1 MKKLTLLA
9 MSLVMALTV
18 KAQETGTDITGQ
30 FTNTDFEG
38 GNGTSGWTS
47 TGRAPG
53 TIGTA
58 VENNYQGTT
67 FMETWVA
74 SSGNLGNFDWS
85 QTQEVPNGYY
95 VVKALA
101 HAIKQNQ
108 TVTPESKGVYL
119 YAEDVQVEIKATV
132 ATEHTVFAKVTDGN
146 LTIGYRAV
154 SCNVNWTA
162 VDYFRIIQCH
172 GDTEDAAKTSWLKC
186 EMSQIQE
193 DLETNV
199 LDYPMDAALRKA
211 LSEAFKAIEPIS
223 TYAEAEALWN
233 SIKDMAEEAK
243 ECVAAYEKLLA
254 KIDEVYEY
262 AEDHEDKEDKGDV
275 GVLFDA
281 AYAAQE
287 GYDDELFT
295 LAEALAEIEALN
307 DAVYE
312 YNLSIADGTVGFD
325 VTEKYVVNPS
335 VRKNLDGWKWD
346 GAQPGVQFEVQEF
359 FNCDFNFYQTITG
372 LRNGKYVVKV
382 QGFYREAGNDS
393 GAAYKNDTEKIT
405 AVIYANDD
413 EAPMQSLYSHTAS
426 EMGVTVDV
434 LNDYVNMRQSANMAF
449 NTTNPLTGDL
459 YYTENEV
466 SVIVMDGNLTFGLRN
481 VGHGSNSWCAFREFK
496 LEYYGNFPG
505 INLYAKIQNVREM
518 ISDNFDAI
526 PSAVR
531 YEMEDHLSSIEKYT
545 DVGYSEEEVNAVILE
560 LDARWKKVEEAMA
573 IYAEITELFDY
584 ADGVLI
590 GLDYPGVDALND
602 ILDIVYGCFDEE
614 SEVNDYDYLV
624 EMLTL
629 LDNGVTA
636 YILSQE
642 ASEDVAADF
651 NYFVPNPNFE
661 EKGEW
666 TWTMV
671 GRDPDMWIGGCR
683 PAEAPAEGETAV
695 NRQGVNLW
703 SNDIKSVDVHQTL
716 TGLPNGLYK
725 VSAEMITQTGCA
737 TDQHVYAIGAATV
750 TSENL
755 QYEGWDT
762 YEWTTLT
769 TTDFAVVTD
778 GTLTIGAASSQG
790 GTNPAGWFQATNFQ
804 LYYYGEA
811 SAERLQ
817 GAWETLEAEAK
828 EAVDFLIPNEE
839 KAVVA
844 ALAAAIP
851 QAAAGKY
858 VDACNTLRPVIAEW
872 DSVIVA
878 SKNFYGGYYAKLDTI
893 RLYDAYEGCEM
904 VYSFADAAIAL
915 ADAILESKS
924 ASCKL
929 FPGLDNQLHS
939 YANYAAALRDAEN
952 EMKNEDAGYE
962 QKNIDFLMTQVIE
975 PQVAD
980 LTGKLLRVEDCDAAT
995 EVLKRAIVMLQ
1006 NSAVEFDDLEE
1017 GDVTSVIK
1025 NADVEADLEGNW
1037 TVVQGGAQN
1046 CGRNASEHYSG
1057 VADNDYIDAWNGT
1070 PGANTATFY
1079 QEFAGIPDGTYRL
1092 VVAAR
1097 TDGDNV
1103 WIYAATNPDV
1113 KDESTLFVEVE
1124 NNGAWRGGIWAEDS
1138 LAWEAAGRPE
1148 ENMTEAYPYF
1158 MARYNTELGYGEGYG
1173 WNWHVIE
1180 DIKVTNRYLAIGISA
1195 NGEHTGKDSF
1205 TGTWFGADDWS
1216 LELVEKSEVQG
1227 EYNPFLGVD
1236 NVEVATPVVQG
1247 IFDLFGRRIDTPTAP
1262 GIYIVNGKKM
1272 VVK

>member
-18 KAQETGTDITGQ
+18 KAQYGNATDV
-30 FTNTDFEG
+30 TNLLTNPDFES
-38 GNGTSGWTS
+38 GTSGWTTS
-47 TGRAPG
+47 GGNGNWQVA
-53 TIGTA
+53 GTA
-58 VENNYQGTT
+58 SANGYHAVNFMEDWINWNQKLPNLDCHQTISVENGVY
-67 FMETWVA
+67 
-74 SSGNLGNFDWS
+74 L
-85 QTQEVPNGYY
+85 
-95 VVKALA
+95 VVALA
-101 HAIKQNQ
+101 HAIQQGDPSLPVEGMSMYANDDKVAV
-108 TVTPESKGVYL
+108 TVTTPIDHKILTVVENGSLTVGYKGENV
-119 YAEDVQVEIKATV
+119 
-132 ATEHTVFAKVTDGN
+132 
-146 LTIGYRAV
+146 
-154 SCNVNWTA
+154 NVNWVGWDHVRLYHYA
-162 VDYFRIIQCH
+162 GESV
-172 GDTEDAAKTSWLKC
+172 EDAKFAYVQDEL
-186 EMSQIQE
+186 QIIKGE
-193 DLETNV
+193 LEPIIENA
-199 LDYPMDAALRKA
+199 MDKA
-211 LSEAFKAIEPIS
+211 LKEAIGASFKAIES
-223 TYAEAEALWN
+223 VGNLSEAEALWN
-233 SIKDMAEEAK
+233 TMKAQAEEAK
-243 ECVAAYEKLLA
+243 ACVAAYEKLIA
-254 KIDEVYEY
+254 KIDEVYDY
-262 AEDHEDKEDKGDV
+262 ADEHDGKGDV
-275 GVLFDA
+275 DVLIVA
-281 AYAAQE
+281 ADAAQE

-295 LAEALAEIEALN
+295 LAGALAEIEALN

-312 YNLSIADGTVGFD
+312 YNLSIADGSTGFD

-335 VRKNLDGWKWD
+335 VRSVLDGWKWE
-346 GAQPGVQFEVQEF
+346 GNSPALGHEVREF
-359 FNCDFNFYQTITG
+359 YDRDFNIYQTVTG

-393 GAAYKNDTEKIT
+393 GAAYNTSSEIIS

-426 EMGVTVDV
+426 EMGVTVNV
-434 LNDYVNMRQSANMAF
+434 LNDYADGLESANLAF
-449 NTTNPLTGDL
+449 STVNPLTGDL
-459 YYTENEV
+459 YYTESEV
-466 SVIVMDGNLTFGLRN
+466 SVIVMDGTLTFGLRN
-481 VGHGSNSWCAFREFK
+481 VGHKARSWCAFREFK

-929 FPGLDNQLHS
+929 FPGLNNQLHS

>member
-18 KAQETGTDITGQ
+18 KAQGVEDVTSLL
-30 FTNTDFEG
+30 TNPDFES
-38 GNGTSGWTS
+38 GTTGWDGTFVTQNSTQPNFSGTFLERWAGYHAKDQS
-47 TGRAPG
+47 TGVYNEDGAEYYKLIDLFCSQ
-53 TIGTA
+53 TIA
-58 VENNYQGTT
+58 VENGFYVFEAYVNAVQQNVSSMNPVTGVLLFANDDVTSCATGNGQPELFKVGT
-67 FMETWVA
+67 
-74 SSGNLGNFDWS
+74 
-85 QTQEVPNGYY
+85 
-95 VVKALA
+95 
-101 HAIKQNQ
+101 I
-108 TVTPESKGVYL
+108 
-119 YAEDVQVEIKATV
+119 
-132 ATEHTVFAKVTDGN
+132 VTDGSLTVGLRTENTTANWIAWDN
-146 LTIGYRAV
+146 LKLVRYTGATI
-154 SCNVNWTA
+154 
-162 VDYFRIIQCH
+162 D
-172 GDTEDAAKTSWLKC
+172 EAKTLWAKDEMNLLK
-186 EMSQIQE
+186 EVLEGIIENPMSA
-193 DLETNV
+193 DLR
-199 LDYPMDAALRKA
+199 DAIYA
-211 LSEAFKAIEPIS
+211 SFEEIESVS

-233 SIKDMAEEAK
+233 TMKAQAEEA
-243 ECVAAYEKLLA
+243 EACVAAYEKLIL
-254 KIDEVYEY
+254 KIDALWTMV
-262 AEDHEDKEDKGDV
+262 D
-275 GVLFDA
+275 
-281 AYAAQE
+281 E
-287 GYDDELFT
+287 GADELEDVIWDAEEAYNGET
-295 LAEALAEIEALN
+295 LSAAEALAEIDALN

-312 YNLSIADGTVGFD
+312 YNLSIADGTVGFA

-346 GAQPGVQFEVQEF
+346 GAKPGLEHEVQEF
-359 FNCDFNFYQTITG
+359 YNCDFNFYQTITG

-382 QGFYREAGNDS
+382 QGFYRETGNDS
-393 GAAYKNDTEKIT
+393 GAAYANGTEKIS

-459 YYTENEV
+459 YYTESEV
-466 SVIVMDGNLTFGLRN
+466 SVIVMDGTLTFGLRN
-481 VGHGSNSWCAFREFK
+481 VGHRGSSWCAFREFK

-505 INLYAKIQNVREM
+505 INLYAKIQNVEKM
-518 ISDNFDAI
+518 ISDNFYAI

-531 YEMEDHLSSIEKYT
+531 YEMEAYLASIEKYT
-545 DVGYSEEEVNAVILE
+545 EAGYSEEEVNAVILE
-560 LDARWKKVEEAMA
+560 LDANWKKVEEAMA

-590 GLDYPGVDALND
+590 GLDYPGVDDLND
-602 ILDIVYGCFDEE
+602 ILDIVYDCFDEE

-624 EMLTL
+624 EMKSL
-629 LDNGVTA
+629 LENGVTA

-642 ASEDVAADF
+642 ASEDEAADY

-952 EMKNEDAGYE
+952 EMKNEDADYE

-1025 NADVEADLEGNW
+1025 NSDVEADLEGNW

-1046 CGRNASEHYSG
+1046 YGRNSSQHYSD
-1057 VADNDYIDAWNGT
+1057 VADNDYLDAWHPDAGT
-1070 PGANTATFY
+1070 NTATFY
-1079 QEFAGIPDGTYRL
+1079 QEFAGIPDGIYKL

-1097 TDGDNV
+1097 ADGDNV

-1113 KDESTLFVEVE
+1113 KDESNQFVEVK
-1124 NNGAWRGGIWAEDS
+1124 NYGAKYGDIWAEDS
-1138 LAWEAAGRPE
+1138 LAWEADGKPDADLAL
-1148 ENMTEAYPYF
+1148 NYPYYV
-1158 MARYNTELGYGEGYG
+1158 ANGKSG
-1173 WNWHVIE
+1173 WGWSWHVIE
-1180 DIKVTNRYLAIGISA
+1180 NITVTNRYLAIGISA
-1195 NGEHTGKDSF
+1195 NGEYTGKGQF

-1236 NVEVATPVVQG
+1236 NVEAATPVVQG
-1247 IFDLFGRRIDTPTAP
+1247 IFDLFGRRIDTPTVP